1 MKSIYY
7 LEKTVGGAVD
17 RACKVEAMLCSLSN
31 RRKELRIEQSKMD
44 NQFIRFINELQH
56 SLQTDEDLTVILAD
70 TFASPVEPSS
80 SVNMDIT
87 TAIKEEKTETPSD
100 HTTDYPQKPP
110 RPQTPPL
117 ISSRASRFACFAGGV
132 FGNDDNGD
140 AAAVA
145 DDSMDRLRFSF
156 SNELN
161 LLRGSQDAD
170 PEASQLFPITNQP
183 SPSAMRAGAQAW
195 REINIGTPSS
205 DSSINF
211 RTGMSGHLALLST
224 HAHAH
229 EYLEPHQWNQHQ
241 RNSTRPSTTNHRM
254 SSHTGLTMPRMPTL
268 QGILNSLTL
277 PLSTTSPAPN
287 ENRSQIPQSGS
298 M

>member
-1 MKSIYY
+1 
-7 LEKTVGGAVD
+7 
-17 RACKVEAMLCSLSN
+17 MLCSLSN
-31 RRKELRIEQSKMD
+31 RRKELRIEQSKID

-70 TFASPVEPSS
+70 TFAAPVEPASQI
-80 SVNMDIT
+80 DT
-87 TAIKEEKTETPSD
+87 TTVIKEEKTETPD
-100 HTTDYPQKPP
+100 TDYPQKPP

-132 FGNDDNGD
+132 FGNDGD
-140 AAAVA
+140 A
-145 DDSMDRLRFSF
+145 DDSSMDRLRFSF

-170 PEASQLFPITNQP
+170 PEASQLFPITSQP

-195 REINIGTPSS
+195 RELNIGTPSS
-205 DSSINF
+205 DTSINF

-229 EYLEPHQWNQHQ
+229 EYLEPQHPWNPPHHQ
-241 RNSTRPSTTNHRM
+241 RNSSRPSTTSHRM

-277 PLSTTSPAPN
+277 PLSTTTPTPN
-287 ENRSQIPQSGS
+287 ESRNQIPQSGS

>member
-1 MKSIYY
+1 
-7 LEKTVGGAVD
+7 VGGAVD
-17 RACKVEAMLCSLSN
+17 RACKIEAMLCSLSN
-31 RRKELRIEQSKMD
+31 RRKEMRIEQSKVD
-44 NQFIRFINELQH
+44 NQFIRYINELQH
-56 SLQTDEDLTVILAD
+56 SLQTDEDLTVILAN
-70 TFASPVEPSS
+70 TFAAPSEPAAATAASSPHAD
-80 SVNMDIT
+80 M
-87 TAIKEEKTETPSD
+87 AIKEEKKEAPD
-100 HTTDYPQKPP
+100 TDYPQKPP
-110 RPQTPPL
+110 ARPQTPPL

-132 FGNDDNGD
+132 FGDDNGD
-140 AAAVA
+140 V
-145 DDSMDRLRFSF
+145 DDSLDRLRFSF

-195 REINIGTPSS
+195 RELNIGTPSS
-205 DSSINF
+205 DTSINF

-229 EYLEPHQWNQHQ
+229 EYLEPHQWNQPRSSRQ
-241 RNSTRPSTTNHRM
+241 STTSHRM

-268 QGILNSLTL
+268 KGILNSLTL
-277 PLSTTSPAPN
+277 PLSTTTPTPMESRN
-287 ENRSQIPQSGS
+287 HIPQSGS